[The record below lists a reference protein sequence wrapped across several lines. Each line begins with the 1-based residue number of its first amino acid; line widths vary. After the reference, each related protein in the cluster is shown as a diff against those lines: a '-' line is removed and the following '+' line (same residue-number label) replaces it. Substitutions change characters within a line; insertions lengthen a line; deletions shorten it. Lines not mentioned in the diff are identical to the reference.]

1 MNRFCF
7 RYMARCELENFLP
20 QMFEIL
26 YSNMSVIAPTNN
38 TYASDFQI
46 WIAHIL
52 PALQETHRET
62 ILLYV
67 DCEFVGYLRYSLN
80 NSTQS
85 FLMEDIQIKS
95 KFQGIG
101 VFSSCLKWLVNQLP
115 RNISSVEACVDKR
128 NDRSRAV
135 MEHLG
140 LKCGGENKNGISLY
154 LKSEYSEFY
163 DRLVK

>member
-1 MNRFCF
+1 MNRFSF
-7 RYMARCELENFLP
+7 RYMDRCKLENFLP

-38 TYASDFQI
+38 SYASDFQI
-46 WIAHIL
+46 WMSHIV
-52 PALQETHRET
+52 PALQESHRET
-62 ILLYV
+62 ILVYV
-67 DCEFVGYLRYSLN
+67 DCEFVGYFRYSLN

-85 FLMEDIQIKS
+85 FLIEDVQIRPA
-95 KFQGIG
+95 FQGIG
-101 VFSSCLKWLVNQLP
+101 IFTSCLKWLVVQLP
-115 RNISSVEACVDKR
+115 GNIPSVEAYVDKR

-140 LKCGGENKNGISLY
+140 LKCEGENKNGISLY

-163 DRLVK
+163 NRLL